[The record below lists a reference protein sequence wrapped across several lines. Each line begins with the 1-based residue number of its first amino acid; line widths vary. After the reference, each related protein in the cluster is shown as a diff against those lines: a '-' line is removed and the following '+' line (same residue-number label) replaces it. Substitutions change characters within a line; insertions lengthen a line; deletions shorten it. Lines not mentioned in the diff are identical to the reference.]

1 MRDCRVEL
9 STQRGRTVGLEAS
22 VRRRQRPSP
31 FGDIPLVEVPEDAP
45 ETDAFPLVVML
56 IFAVSNGWLTTC
68 AFMHAPSDVAPTER
82 KRAGTLMVMFLNAG
96 LTCGSLL
103 SFAVKGLTCN
113 CNPFVS

>member
-1 MRDCRVEL
+1 MPLRSRVVVLSLVVARALFGPLFYLCRTSVAA
-9 STQRGRTVGLEAS
+9 GGGAKPEA
-22 VRRRQRPSP
+22 
-31 FGDIPLVEVPEDAP
+31 
-45 ETDAFPLVVML
+45 THAFPLVVML

-68 AFMHAPSDVAPTER
+68 SRTRLRRRADRR

-113 CNPFVS
+113 CGPPVS